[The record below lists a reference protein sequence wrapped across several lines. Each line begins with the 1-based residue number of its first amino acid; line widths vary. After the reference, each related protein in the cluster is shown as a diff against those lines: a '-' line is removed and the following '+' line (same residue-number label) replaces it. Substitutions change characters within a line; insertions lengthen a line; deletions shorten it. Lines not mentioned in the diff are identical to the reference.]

1 VFFYL
6 RKNKMYT
13 GIIINIADSDSAI
26 VISFF
31 FFLVIW
37 FRFRLQIFIAA
48 FINRNFLADLTGY
61 LQCIN
66 KLLKQQSLS
75 SSLQGQINVDY

>member
-1 VFFYL
+1 
-6 RKNKMYT
+6 MYT

-37 FRFRLQIFIAA
+37 FRFRIQIFIKV

-66 KLLKQQSLS
+66 KSLKQQSLS